1 MKETKLKDFERELK
15 SLVKGNVSFDEVTR
29 GIYATD
35 ASIYQLMPV
44 AVVEP
49 RDENDVRAAVKT
61 AAKHRVSILPRGGGT
76 SLNGQGCGHA
86 MVLDFTRY
94 MNQVLELNVN
104 EKWVRV
110 QPGIV
115 LDVLNAQLA
124 EHGLQFAPDPA
135 TSSRASIGGMM
146 GNNSAGTKS
155 LLFGMTR
162 DHVLKGKVML
172 SDGTVLRLE
181 ELSPEAYAERA
192 EGKGSREGE
201 VYRGFK
207 RIIEENRNAIEKA
220 YPKVMRRVQGY
231 NLDLFKDTD
240 HWNLIK
246 LIIGSEGTLG
256 VFLESTLKLVPM
268 PKSKVLCTVHFSD
281 LLQAIRTVLPILG
294 HAPSAVE
301 IMDDDIVIR
310 ARENLSIR
318 PLTQFIEGDPK
329 AILIVE
335 FFGESNEETLQK
347 AERMVKGLKK
357 QKLGYAW
364 PIITGPAEQAKVWA
378 VRKNGLGLMLGM
390 KSDRKPLPIVEDG
403 CVPIEVL
410 PEYID
415 KMLKFCKKRG
425 VPVAMYA
432 HASVGVIHVRPSL
445 SLKSQ
450 EDIGHMKAIAE
461 YACSLIKGYGGSM
474 SGEHGD
480 GRVRSPFLEYF
491 FGKEVYDLFRQVKKL
506 FDPMGLMNPGII
518 VDPNPI
524 DQDLRYGVD
533 YSTPDLSTLYHYRE
547 DGSFAAAVEM
557 CTGVGDCRQ
566 RLGGTMCP
574 SYRVTLDEVRSTR
587 GFANGLR
594 LAMTG
599 QLGDEGMLG
608 RRLYEVMDSCIS
620 CKACK
625 SECPSNVDLAKLRA
639 EFLQFYHDAHGAST
653 SAQFIVRYMDRA
665 SSNSGPMASL
675 KNSILRSWP
684 GRKLL
689 EQFKGIDARRKF
701 PQLSVG
707 SMATWFADRSEAGRV
722 TKKVVLFDDTYMNS
736 FEPNIG
742 MSAVELLESCGY
754 EVILAQAGCCQRYRI
769 SRGFLREAKARGEL
783 TLRNLDTY
791 IQQGLKIVV
800 CEPGCCSALVD
811 DLPDLIDDGELG
823 NRIKENVMMIDS
835 FLARE
840 YRDESIEVEFISP
853 HSSVLIQGHCHQKAL
868 FGITSMKYLLDLVP
882 GTVSVELDA
891 GCCGM
896 GDLYGYEKDHYEYS
910 MQIGEDRLFPLIR
923 SMEDG
928 TVIVACGFNCR
939 TQITD
944 GTGVKPVHWV
954 ETIRGKVKS
963 P

>member
-1 MKETKLKDFERELK
+1 MKETNLKDFERELK
-15 SLVKGNVSFDEVTR
+15 SLVKGTVSFNEVTR

-49 RDENDVRAAVKT
+49 RDEDDVRAAVKT

-86 MVLDFTRY
+86 MILDFTRY
-94 MNQVLELNVN
+94 MNRILELNAD

-115 LDVLNAQLA
+115 LDVLNAQLS
-124 EHGLQFAPDPA
+124 EYGLQFAPDPA
-135 TSSRASIGGMM
+135 TSSRATIGGMM

-172 SDGTVLRLE
+172 SDGTVLQLG

-192 EGKGSREGE
+192 GDKDSREGKI
-201 VYRGFK
+201 YSGFK
-207 RIIEENRNAIEKA
+207 KIMEVNRNAIEKA

-240 HWNLIK
+240 HWNLMK

-256 VFLESTLKLVPM
+256 VFLESTLKLVPT
-268 PKSKVLCTVHFSD
+268 PKSKVLCTIHFSD
-281 LLQAIRTVLPILG
+281 LLEGIRTVSLILG
-294 HAPSAVE
+294 YAPSAVE

-335 FFGESNEETLQK
+335 FFGESKEEALQK
-347 AERMVKGLKK
+347 AERMVKALKK
-357 QKLGYAW
+357 QMLGYAW

-390 KSDRKPLPIVEDG
+390 KSERKPLPIVEDG

-425 VPVAMYA
+425 IPVAMYA
-432 HASVGVIHVRPSL
+432 HASVGVIHVRPAL

-461 YACSLIKGYGGSM
+461 YACSLIKGYGGSL

-480 GRVRSPFLEYF
+480 GRVRSPFLERF
-491 FGKEVYDLFRQVKKL
+491 FGKEVYDLFREVKKL

-524 DQDLRYGVD
+524 DQDLRYGVN

-587 GFANGLR
+587 GFANALR

-599 QLGDEGMLG
+599 QLGDGGMLG

-625 SECPSNVDLAKLRA
+625 SECPSNVDLAKLKA
-639 EFLQFYHDAHGAST
+639 EFLQFYNDAHGASK
-653 SAQFIVRYMDRA
+653 SAQYMVRYMDRA
-665 SSNSGPMASL
+665 SGSSGPMASL
-675 KNSILRSWP
+675 KNSVLRSWP

-689 EQFKGIDARRKF
+689 EQFKGIDARRKL
-701 PQLSVG
+701 PQLSAG
-707 SMATWFADRSEAGRV
+707 SMASWFADRSGTGKA

-754 EVILAQAGCCQRYRI
+754 EVTLAQAGCCQRHRI
-769 SRGFLREAKARGEL
+769 SRGFLREAKARGER
-783 TLRNLDTY
+783 TLRNLDAY
-791 IQQGLKIVV
+791 IQQGLRIVV

-811 DLPDLIDDGELG
+811 DLPDLIDDEELG

-835 FLARE
+835 FLTRE
-840 YRDESIEVEFISP
+840 YREGNIDAEFISP

-868 FGITSMKYLLDLVP
+868 FGITSMKYLLDLVQ
-882 GTVSVELDA
+882 GIDTVELDA

-923 SMEDG
+923 SMVDG
-928 TVIVACGFNCR
+928 TVIVACGFDCR

-944 GTGVKPVHWV
+944 GTGVKPMHWV